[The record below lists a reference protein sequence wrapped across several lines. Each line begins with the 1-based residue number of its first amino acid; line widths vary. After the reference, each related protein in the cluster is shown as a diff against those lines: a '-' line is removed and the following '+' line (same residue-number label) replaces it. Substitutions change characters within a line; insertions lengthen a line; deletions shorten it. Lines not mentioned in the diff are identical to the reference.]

1 MTRGPPSTGTSI
13 WRGVGVVGDGG
24 TKASGDDAAGR
35 GGSGGGRL
43 GDGAETSSATLVGVT
58 AGPGY
63 GGGGGSGG
71 AECLTAVRA
80 ASELSAH
87 LDVYSELAGRL
98 RAAGRM
104 ALDTGIGVCPAAPN
118 GERLPGEGVL
128 DDELPAL
135 RRLPE
140 FSGGIRVVWPV
151 LRSEHSDEMSSKR
164 REIAHPDVL
173 HDE

>member
-1 MTRGPPSTGTSI
+1 MG
-13 WRGVGVVGDGG
+13 GDGG
-24 TKASGDDAAGR
+24 TKDSGDAAAGR
-35 GGSGGGRL
+35 AGSGGGRL
-43 GDGAETSSATLVGVT
+43 GDGAATSSPTLVGVT

-71 AECLTAVRA
+71 AECLTIVRA

-104 ALDTGIGVCPAAPN
+104 ALDTTGIGVCPAVPD

-128 DDELPAL
+128 DSEVTAI

-140 FSGGIRVVWPV
+140 FSGGIRVVWPA
-151 LRSEHSDEMSSKR
+151 LEE
-164 REIAHPDVL
+164 
-173 HDE
+173 